1 MDLNING
8 DVRPDS
14 LLLEISAIVQ
24 QLNDIFGPTLVS
36 AIAGTTDTKAP
47 IRWSKPGTS
56 MRVETERKLRFAHR
70 TAVALME
77 YEDERFAKAWFVNS
91 AEELDEMTPVEAINA
106 GLYKAITDSVRALSP
121 ISKRK
126 AQTEL
131 PIRSEHHVSALEPS
145 KPVATMKDV
154 AERAG
159 VSIKTV
165 SNVVNGTVR
174 VSKSTKERV
183 EVAIKELGYQVN
195 FSARSLRQGR
205 TGMIGLLL
213 PELRVPYFAEL
224 ADSVLKAAEAQ
235 GLTLIIEQTGSQGEH
250 EAEMLRGPRRRFTD
264 GVLFSPVSMDPDKHP
279 ELDVDF
285 PLVLLG
291 ERVFDPRYDHVTM
304 SNVEAAQL
312 ATEHLAAQGCKN
324 IAVLGYH
331 ADEVMGSAALRYK
344 GYRQGL
350 EAAGLEFR
358 PEYLGHAGR
367 WVRSTGKAA
376 MQQILDTGVP
386 IDGVFAMNDAL
397 ALGALPA
404 LRARGLRVPQ
414 DVLVVGFDDIDDA
427 QYSDP
432 PLSSVD
438 PGRDEIATKAVSL
451 LVDRIAGGGSAP
463 QRIFAG
469 FSMVQ
474 RESSQRK

>member
-1 MDLNING
+1 MEPVDANAALRDNLDIELHEVVQELNT
-8 DVRPDS
+8 V
-14 LLLEISAIVQ
+14 
-24 QLNDIFGPTLVS
+24 FGPTIVS
-36 AIAGTTDTKAP
+36 LMAGTKDTKAP
-47 IRWSKPGTS
+47 IRWSKPGTT
-56 MRVETERKLRFAHR
+56 MRAEPERRIRFAHR
-70 TAVALME
+70 TAAMMLDVFE
-77 YEDERFAKAWFVNS
+77 ERMVKAWFTNS
-91 AEELDEMTPVEAINA
+91 VAELDELTPIEAMTAGRYKDVTTAAAKRARITVHTETEPASKPA
-106 GLYKAITDSVRALSP
+106 GLGDGMTDNSRP
-121 ISKRK
+121 I
-126 AQTEL
+126 
-131 PIRSEHHVSALEPS
+131 
-145 KPVATMKDV
+145 ATMKDV

-165 SNVVNGTVR
+165 SNVVNGTVK
-174 VSKSTKERV
+174 VSENTKSRV
-183 EVAIKELGYQVN
+183 EAAVKELGYQVN

-205 TGMIGLLL
+205 TGMIGLLI

-235 GLTLIIEQTGSQGEH
+235 GLTLIIEQTGAGGEH

-264 GVLFSPVSMDPDKHP
+264 GVLFSPVTMDPNKHP

-304 SNVEAAQL
+304 SNVEAARL
-312 ATEHLAAQGCKN
+312 ATEHLASQGCKN
-324 IAVLGYH
+324 IAMLGYH

-350 EAAGLEFR
+350 EAAGLEFK
-358 PEYLGHAGR
+358 PELLGHAGR

-376 MQQILDTGVP
+376 MQQVLDTGVP
-386 IDGVFAMNDAL
+386 FDGVFALNDAMG
-397 ALGALPA
+397 LGALPA
-404 LRARGLRVPQ
+404 LRAAGLKVPE

-451 LVDRIAGGGSAP
+451 LVARIAGSVETP
-463 QRIFAG
+463 QRIYAG
-469 FSMVQ
+469 YSMVE
-474 RESSQRK
+474 RESSRSR